1 MKQRA
6 SDGRAGRGGGGV
18 FGGVEAVAR
27 SAAGRLGGVDGR
39 SSRGGG
45 GVSRGEVPVQVPR
58 A

>member
-1 MKQRA
+1 VKQRA

-39 SSRGGG
+39 VGRGGG
-45 GVSRGEVPVQVPR
+45 CVSGGEVPVQAPR

>member
-1 MKQRA
+1 
-6 SDGRAGRGGGGV
+6 
-18 FGGVEAVAR
+18 VAR

>member
-18 FGGVEAVAR
+18 FSIVEAVAR
-27 SAAGRLGGVDGR
+27 SVAGRLGGVDGR
-39 SSRGGG
+39 AGRGGG

>member
-18 FGGVEAVAR
+18 FGGVEAVVH
-27 SAAGRLGGVDGR
+27 SAVGRLGGVDDKAG
-39 SSRGGG
+39 RGGG
-45 GVSRGEVPVQVPR
+45 GVFGGEVPVQAPR